1 MYCRLEHVFCAGC
14 TPLVFI
20 SDGVAEH
27 ETVAPVPAENF
38 MPTQPS
44 THCNAHKSPHW
55 YCAPEQDSSPEHVSE
70 FSPPH
75 R

>member
-27 ETVAPVPAENF
+27 ETVAPVPAENV
-38 MPTQPS
+38 MP
-44 THCNAHKSPHW
+44 
-55 YCAPEQDSSPEHVSE
+55 
-70 FSPPH
+70 
-75 R
+75 